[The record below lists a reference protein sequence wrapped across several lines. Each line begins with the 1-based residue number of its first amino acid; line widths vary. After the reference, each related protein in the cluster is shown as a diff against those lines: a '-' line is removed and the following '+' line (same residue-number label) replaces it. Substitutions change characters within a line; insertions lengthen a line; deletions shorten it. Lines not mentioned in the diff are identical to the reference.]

1 MERRT
6 LPRPPRT
13 VARRP
18 RTLGPVADLEHHLP
32 GEWWRGL
39 FDSLYLRTDG
49 DVVEND
55 ANTVAEVDLLVQSTG
70 IGTGDRLLDLCCG
83 QGRHAI
89 ELARRG
95 FQHVTGVDRSRY
107 LVRLA
112 RRRAKKL
119 GLDIAFREGDAR
131 KLRVAD
137 SSLDCVFVM
146 GNSFGY
152 FDVEDGD
159 IKVLTAIKAAL
170 RGSGTLALD
179 LTDGEWMQ
187 RHFEP
192 RSWEW
197 IDQNFFVCRERS
209 LTADGTRLVSR
220 EVVVQAEEGVIAD
233 QFYAERLYSRERI
246 LALLERLGFRGARL
260 HETLRAESTR
270 GQDLGM
276 MGARLFIT
284 AQAPRKAT
292 PRPARGRGVI
302 PVTVLLGDPRLPDTV
317 KKDGVFNAED
327 YVTLERL
334 KGALSELPG
343 YRFSYLD
350 HHASLGADL
359 KARSPELVF
368 NLCDEGYNNDAFM
381 ELHVPALLDMY
392 GIPYTGAGPACL
404 ALCYDKALVRALAAE
419 LDIPVPLETY
429 VHPGDQSATLPS
441 IFPALLK
448 PNFGDSS
455 IGITQDAVVST
466 PGELVAYLSTLL
478 DSYPGRPV
486 LVQEFLPGAEYS
498 VALVG
503 NPGTGLRAL
512 PILEVD
518 YGRLDPSLP
527 RILGYESKW
536 LPDSPYWT
544 QIEYKEASLSETGQR
559 ALVEFSTRL
568 FERLRCRDYARFDF
582 RTGAEGVVKLL
593 EVNPNPGW
601 CWDGKLNIM
610 AGFAGISYA
619 TLLGMVLEAATERLA
634 IQRGAAER
642 SPDPTVALQTRAEAV
657 SLSP

>member
-1 MERRT
+1 MEKRT
-6 LPRPPRT
+6 LSRPARP

-32 GEWWRGL
+32 GEWWREL

-55 ANTVAEVDLLVQSTG
+55 ANTIAEIDLLVQATA
-70 IGTGDRLLDLCCG
+70 IGPGDRLLDLCCG

-95 FQHVTGVDRSRY
+95 FKRITGIDRSRY

-112 RRRAKKL
+112 RRRARKL

-131 KLRVAD
+131 KLRVPD

-159 IKVLTAIKAAL
+159 VKVLTSILGAL
-170 RGSGTLALD
+170 RAGGTLALD

-220 EVVVQAEEGVIAD
+220 EVVVHAERGVVAD

-246 LALLERLGFRGARL
+246 LGLLERLGFRDPKV
-260 HETLRAESTR
+260 HDSLRAESTR

-276 MGARLFIT
+276 MGTRLFIT
-284 AQAPRKAT
+284 ASGPPKAM
-292 PRPARGRGVI
+292 PQPVRGRGVL
-302 PVTVLLGDPRLPDTV
+302 PVTVLLGDPRLPDSV
-317 KKDGVFNAED
+317 KKDGVFNPED
-327 YVTLERL
+327 FVTLERL
-334 KGALSELPG
+334 KSALGELPG
-343 YRFSYLD
+343 YRFRYLD
-350 HHASLGADL
+350 QHASLAADL
-359 KARSPELVF
+359 RAKPPELVF
-368 NLCDEGYNNDAFM
+368 NLCDEGYDNDAFM
-381 ELHVPALLDMY
+381 ELHVPALLEIL

-404 ALCYDKALVRALAAE
+404 ALCYDKALVRALAAD

-455 IGITQDAVVST
+455 IGITQEAVVST

-478 DSYPGRPV
+478 EGYPGRPV
-486 LVQEFLPGAEYS
+486 LVQEFLPGTEYS
-498 VALVG
+498 VGLIG
-503 NPGTGLRAL
+503 NPVTGLRAL

-518 YGRLDPSLP
+518 YGRLEPSLP

-544 QIEYKEASLSETGQR
+544 EIRYRETGLPEAGQR
-559 ALVEFSTRL
+559 ALVESSTRL

-582 RTGAEGVVKLL
+582 RTDAGGVVKLL

-601 CWDGKLNIM
+601 CWDGKLNLM
-610 AGFAGISYA
+610 AGLAGISYA
-619 TLLGMVLEAATERLA
+619 KLLGMVLEAATERLA
-634 IQRGAAER
+634 
-642 SPDPTVALQTRAEAV
+642 LQQSAGRKPLQFFHPG
-657 SLSP
+657 SLP